1 MLERTVRAPVLTQH
15 RWVVTAEA
23 SKLSVRLETS
33 AGVLVK
39 ERDLKAPT
47 ACAERARLA
56 GAVLATWMMEQPA
69 AVEPPVAVLP
79 AVEPTRPLPVVTP
92 APIVRPAAPVVV
104 SSVDAGTVAAVEPT
118 PSTTTPPLV
127 SAPPQDSP
135 LSPLTSG
142 GTSSAD
148 GAATS
153 TKQRAGDGS
162 TGEAMPW
169 RWSLSGELR
178 AHASGSMT
186 GGLGVRL
193 GGGTT
198 FGGFLELDAVLPRTL
213 AFGAGAITWNRFGAA
228 LGARYHPDWRR
239 VLLEPAVSLEVA
251 ALWARASGFVRNE
264 AQVTPDVAAC
274 AHLRAGIHLEAVTLF
289 TGAKA
294 CWWPIQ
300 TNVQI
305 GGVSGTLALPSFEAS
320 AVLGLGFEWVKGS
333 SAPGLSG
340 S

>member
-1 MLERTVRAPVLTQH
+1 MLERTVRAPVLAQH
-15 RWVVTAEA
+15 RWVVTAEG

-33 AGVLVK
+33 AGALVK
-39 ERDLKAPT
+39 ERVLKAPT
-47 ACAERARLA
+47 ACAERARVA

-69 AVEPPVAVLP
+69 AVEPPVVEPP
-79 AVEPTRPLPVVTP
+79 AVEPAPPIVTP
-92 APIVRPAAPVVV
+92 APIVRPAAAPVFV
-104 SSVDAGTVAAVEPT
+104 SAVDAGTVAAVEPT
-118 PSTTTPPLV
+118 PRPTTPPLV
-127 SAPPQDSP
+127 SAPPRESP
-135 LSPLTSG
+135 VPSLTSG
-142 GTSSAD
+142 GASSA
-148 GAATS
+148 APTATS

-169 RWSLSGELR
+169 SWSLSGELR

-198 FGGFLELDAVLPRTL
+198 FGGFLELNAVLPRTL
-213 AFGAGAITWNRFGAA
+213 AFGAGDVTWNRFGAA

-274 AHLRAGIHLEAVTLF
+274 AHLRAGVHLEAVTVF

-300 TNVQI
+300 TNVQV
-305 GGVSGTLALPSFEAS
+305 GGVSGMLALPSFEAS

-333 SAPGLSG
+333 SEPGLSG